1 MTNAINILQNDL
13 RIELIKDVSFKTL
26 TTYKTG
32 GTCHYLAIPSDI
44 DSLIFLIK
52 TLKENNVK
60 YKIFGNGS
68 NILASDNYYDGVII
82 KLSKLNTFKIN
93 DNFVDVMA
101 GCNLIPLSLEC
112 ANNNLSGLEWASG
125 IPGTIG
131 GAVYMNAGAYLKSM
145 ADIVQ
150 EVKVLDENCNIVTL
164 SIDELNYS
172 YRSSSLMGRN
182 CIVLSALLK
191 MTPMAKEEIIDLIND
206 RKERRKNSQ
215 PYMFPSAGSVFRN
228 PENDYAGRLIEEC
241 NLKGYFKNG
250 AQISDIHA
258 NFIVNKNNASST
270 DIKKLMDL
278 AKEEVYKK
286 FNVTLKVEQE
296 LFNWE

>member
-82 KLSKLNTFKIN
+82 KLSKLNTFKIK
-93 DNFVDVMA
+93 DCFVDVMA

-150 EVKVLDENCNIVTL
+150 EVKVLDENCNIITL

-286 FNVTLKVEQE
+286 FNVSLKVEQE